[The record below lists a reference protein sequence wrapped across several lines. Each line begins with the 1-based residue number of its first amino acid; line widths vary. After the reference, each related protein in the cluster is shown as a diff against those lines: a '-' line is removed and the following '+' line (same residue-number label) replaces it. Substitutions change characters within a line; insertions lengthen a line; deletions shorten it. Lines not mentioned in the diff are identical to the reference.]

1 MTKLESRPARAGLW
15 EYVYFIDIE
24 GHQSD
29 ANVVAALQALEARA
43 AFVKILGSYPLAVI

>member
-1 MTKLESRPARAGLW
+1 M
-15 EYVYFIDIE
+15 E

-29 ANVVAALQALEARA
+29 ANVIAALQSLATRA